1 MRHARGK
8 RRTGMPRTVT
18 DDYYK
23 SSFSGN
29 AGCVTVRFQ
38 LTEEAVNVRDSK
50 VNNGPELTFTP
61 WEWAAF
67 IAGAKAGEF
76 DIPGEW
82 SGKIP
87 FHLVLHASGGY

>member
-1 MRHARGK
+1 MRHALRK
-8 RRTGMPRTVT
+8 HRIGMPATVT

-29 AGCVTVRFQ
+29 AGCVTVQFQ
-38 LTEEAVNVRDSK
+38 ITGQMVNVRDSK
-50 VNNGPELTFTP
+50 VTNGPELTFTP
-61 WEWAAF
+61 LEWAAF

-82 SGKIP
+82 IGKIP
-87 FHLVLHASGGY
+87 FQLVLHASGGY